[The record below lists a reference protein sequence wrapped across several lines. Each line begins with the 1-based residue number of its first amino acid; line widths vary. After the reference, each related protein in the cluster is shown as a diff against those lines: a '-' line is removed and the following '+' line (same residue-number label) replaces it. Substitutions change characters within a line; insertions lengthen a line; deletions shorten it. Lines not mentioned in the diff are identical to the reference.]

1 MEVQPPTDISL
12 KMPLNEPTRQKLT
25 DLHKSLLALHK
36 VLLDDERKAYE
47 KINGRVE
54 TSAQLLNL
62 VMYDSWFDW
71 LHKIS
76 ETVVKI
82 DELMEDEEAT
92 YEDASD
98 ILSALRTLFQSGEP
112 ESDFFKKYKQALT
125 REPAAVLAHIDVQ
138 RHLVTD
144 A

>member
-1 MEVQPPTDISL
+1 MDLHLPTDISL
-12 KMPLNEPTRQKLT
+12 KMPLNDQIRQKLT

-47 KINGRVE
+47 KVNGRVE

-62 VMYDSWFDW
+62 VMYDQWFDW

-82 DELMEDEEAT
+82 DELMEDKDAK

-98 ILSALRTLFQSGEP
+98 LLSALRTLFQSGEP
-112 ESDFFKKYKQALT
+112 ESEFFKKYKQVLT
-125 REPAAVLAHIDVQ
+125 REPGAVLAHIDVQ
-138 RHLVTD
+138 RYLVAD